1 MKSICELGADTV
13 DNNDVLK
20 LAEVAKLYFRDGE
33 IDFISNELNE
43 MVEFVSD
50 INNIDVE
57 TYDDDCSG
65 EVFNVFRE
73 DVIKDSLSRDEI
85 LKNASETTTE
95 FFAINRIV

>member
-1 MKSICELGADTV
+1 M

-20 LAEVAKLYFRDGE
+20 LAEVVKLYFKDGE

-50 INNIDVE
+50 ISNIDVE
-57 TYDDDCSG
+57 TYSDDCSD
-65 EVFNVFRE
+65 EIFNAFRE
-73 DVIKDSLSRDEI
+73 DVIKDSLSRDEV
-85 LKNASETTTE
+85 LKNANGISTE